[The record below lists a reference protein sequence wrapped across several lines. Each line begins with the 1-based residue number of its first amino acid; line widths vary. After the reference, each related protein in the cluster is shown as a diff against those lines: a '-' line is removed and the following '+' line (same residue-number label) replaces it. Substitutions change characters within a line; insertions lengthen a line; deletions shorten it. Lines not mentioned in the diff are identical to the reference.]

1 MPVLSTSGA
10 RIAYDVEGEGP
21 AVTLLHGF
29 TQSRFMWD
37 EMVDA
42 LGPGFRYVRLDLRGH
57 GETAVEP
64 GGAYTMAACILDLLA
79 LWDELGVERS
89 HVVGYSMGG
98 RVALHLAAKKAAR
111 LLSLVTISARS
122 LPEAAREPRREADE
136 ELARAIE
143 RNGIEW
149 FVEHW
154 SSLPMFAGEGRRGAA
169 VGRALR
175 DRRLRNRPSELA
187 ASLRG
192 MGAGVAEPA
201 DIARFEA
208 AALFVAGAED
218 LPYVAAARELAAGVR
233 RGRCEI
239 VAGAGHNL
247 PAERPR
253 ELAALL
259 RAHLST
265 R

>member
-1 MPVLSTSGA
+1 MPILSTSGA
-10 RIAYDVEGEGP
+10 RIAYDAEGDGP
-21 AVTLLHGF
+21 VVTLLHGF

-37 EMVDA
+37 DVIDA
-42 LGPGFRYVRLDLRGH
+42 LGADFRYVRLDLRGH

-64 GGAYTMAACILDLLA
+64 GGAYTMAACRADLLT

-98 RVALHLAAKKAAR
+98 RLALYLADKEPAR
-111 LLSLVTISARS
+111 MLSLVTVSART
-122 LPEAAREPRREADE
+122 LPPAARGPRREADE

-143 RNGIEW
+143 QKGIEW

-154 SSLPMFAGEGRRGAA
+154 SSQPMFAGEGRRGAG

-175 DRRLRNRPSELA
+175 ERRLRNRPSELA

-192 MGAGVAEPA
+192 MGAGVAEAA
-201 DIARFEA
+201 DISRFDE
-208 AALFVAGAED
+208 AALFIAGAED
-218 LPYVAAARELAAGVR
+218 LPYVAAARELATGVR
-233 RGRCEI
+233 KGRCEI
-239 VAGAGHNL
+239 VAGAGHNV